1 MSQPGKKKQVGR
13 RDPDG
18 FFVAGGPVQPGRGCY
33 VRRAADRELGRLV
46 RAGEYVQ
53 VMAPRHM
60 GKSSLMARLAEELRG
75 EGRHVAVVDL
85 TQVGARERPDDLGRW
100 FYSFAFRLIRQLR
113 LKVDL
118 QEWWQ
123 DKAVLTNRQRLT
135 ELYWDLILESTSGP
149 VTIFIDEMQCLD
161 NFPGV
166 EQLLASI
173 RAAHNARAAEPA
185 LARLNFVMLGM
196 SVPEGFDADSEYSP
210 FAVAQPVVLRDF
222 RLHQLDVFGPALGLP
237 APRAKEAL
245 ERIHFWT
252 NGQPY
257 LTQKLARAVAR
268 AKMRE
273 ADLEDPAFVVDA
285 LVYRLYLNPSALRN
299 EPHLSYL
306 HHALTEPRKE
316 HDEILAV
323 YGRVRKGGKVILDP
337 ESPAQRRLISQGL
350 LVPTRGGT
358 LAVRSRLYHQVFTAR
373 WANEQLPFRW
383 RRISAVAAAVLLT
396 ILVPIWYTQ
405 FLPRPW
411 TAVLTSASATLPE
424 ARQAWETLSRLPGHG
439 ASADRMFL
447 DYLTR
452 MSRDATDVAAVEAA
466 DELLRTLPGA
476 EPLADQLVAEFWDR
490 RALASEFRHERDA
503 ALLARLRS
511 LVEPTVERRRR
522 AAALIGADYD
532 LLAATLRVP
541 RGFDQAVLD
550 RDGRRLIAVRGNSVH
565 AWRID
570 RLPPVAEP
578 AWDATALAFL
588 PAVSRRQVEA
598 EGRAGAGL
606 VLEAQLDHDRP
617 FDLSITLTA
626 PSGRSVTFQPG
637 LAGASALRHRFT
649 AEADGVLAPL
659 ADEPR
664 GGTWT
669 LSVAD
674 RVPGVTGALAGWSL
688 DFGDVRADGAPSGP
702 ALPLEDPTPESASA
716 LFLGPAGRYAI
727 AVPPAGDAAARVW
740 DLASLSPVSTL
751 PITREERII
760 GFVLDQ
766 RVVLVQGAAGI
777 EAWTLSTG
785 DPVELPGVGRE
796 ATLSALSPDG
806 EMLALVGAGP
816 ERAVEAFDLIEGR
829 QLGATAAGVDH
840 GAIAIAPD
848 GRMVAVADPD
858 RAVRIWRFGDEQPA
872 AELDPPGQPAALD
885 FDPGGD
891 RLAVQLADGGLMLWR
906 AGDEGQA
913 RVRSFRGPGPWRVSF
928 DETGNRLLV
937 GSAASGFRLLDED
950 LETLAGPLLRG
961 GFATGQAIWAAHRE
975 ADRLALTGSPGEGW
989 MRLWRLP
996 PRTEAAGPGGTGAV
1010 TVVALS
1016 PDGRTMAIGTR
1027 DGSLRLQAVGD
1038 GRGNERTDGRSSGQ
1052 SSGRGDG
1059 RGNADGTGGGERA
1072 AEQVDYFGHARA
1084 VCCAAFSRDGRVLAS
1099 AAADGS
1105 LRVWDAEAG
1114 EPREFIAL
1122 QPSAHPVSELAVSA
1136 DGGRV
1141 VVIAGPHLRIW
1152 DARDGTLLS
1161 ERQPGARITAVRSLP
1176 GGEGFLFGDASGSVW
1191 RLDEDGRLERL
1202 AGVGGPVTALA
1213 PTRDGGILA
1222 VATAEGALQ
1231 LLDMAD
1237 RQLKGAADPLP
1248 GPATSLEFS
1257 AGGDHLVA
1265 RSGHWLH
1272 RYRLSV
1278 FQLLPE
1284 SARLLPAT
1292 VIRGGMS
1299 LTGDDGEQAR
1309 VLAGF
1314 GAPRPVGVD
1323 FGAAEVAPLQ
1333 GESAVLVEQWRDRLR
1348 AGTALVSEPV
1358 PAGPERPSPA
1368 PGP

>member
-1 MSQPGKKKQVGR
+1 MSQPGKKKQEGR
-13 RDPDG
+13 RRDLDG

-161 NFPGV
+161 NFAGV

-185 LARLNFVMLGM
+185 LARLNFVMLGV

-222 RLHQLDVFGPALGLP
+222 RLHQLDVFAPALGLA
-237 APRAKEAL
+237 APRAKEAV

-268 AKMRE
+268 ARMRE

-285 LVYRLYLNPSALRN
+285 LAYRLYLNPSALRN

-337 ESPAQRRLISQGL
+337 ESPAQRRLISRGL
-350 LVPTRGGT
+350 LMPTRGGT
-358 LAVRSRLYHQVFTAR
+358 LAVRNRLYHQVFTAR

-405 FLPRPW
+405 YLPRPW
-411 TAVLTSASATLPE
+411 TSVLTAADASLPE
-424 ARQAWETLSRLPGHG
+424 ARDAWETLSRLPGHG

-447 DYLTR
+447 DYLSR
-452 MSRDATDVAAVEAA
+452 MSRGAADVAAVEAA

-490 RALASEFRHERDA
+490 RALAAELRHERDA
-503 ALLARLRS
+503 ALLARIRS
-511 LVEPTVERRRR
+511 LAEPTVERRRR
-522 AAALIGADYD
+522 AAALVGEDYA

-541 RGFDQAVLD
+541 RGFDQAVLA
-550 RDGRRLIAVRGNSVH
+550 RDGRRLVAARGNTVH
-565 AWRID
+565 VWAID

-578 AWDATALAFL
+578 AWDATALRFL
-588 PAVSRRQVEA
+588 PAVSRRQVQA
-598 EGRAGAGL
+598 EGRAGTDL
-606 VLEAQLDHDRP
+606 VLEARIDHDRP

-626 PSGRSVTFQPG
+626 PSGRSVSFQPG
-637 LAGASALRHRFT
+637 LAAAAPMRHRFT
-649 AEADGVLAPL
+649 ARGGVLTPL

-674 RVPGVTGALAGWSL
+674 RVPGVTGTLAGWSL
-688 DFGDVRADGAPSGP
+688 DFGDVRADASPAPP
-702 ALPLEDPTPESASA
+702 PLALEDPVAETESL

-740 DLASLSPVSTL
+740 DLASRSPVSTL
-751 PITREERII
+751 PVTREDRII

-766 RVVLVQGAAGI
+766 RVVLVHGPAGI

-796 ATLSALSPDG
+796 AVLSALSPDG
-806 EMLALVGAGP
+806 DVLALVGTGP
-816 ERAVEAFDLIEGR
+816 ERAVEGFDLIEGR
-829 QLGATAAGVDH
+829 ELGATAAGVDH
-840 GAIAIAPD
+840 SAIAIAPG
-848 GRMVAVADPD
+848 GRLVAVADPD
-858 RAVRIWRFGDEQPA
+858 RAVRVWRFGDEQPF
-872 AELDPPGQPAALD
+872 AELDPPGVPVALR
-885 FDPGGD
+885 FGGRGE

-906 AGDEGQA
+906 AGKDGA
-913 RVRSFRGPGPWRVSF
+913 AGIRHYPAPGPWEVSF
-928 DETGNRLLV
+928 DETGDRLLV
-937 GSAASGFRLLDED
+937 GAGASGFRLLGEA
-950 LETLAGPLLRG
+950 LQPVRGPLLRG
-961 GFATGQAIWAAHRE
+961 GFAPGQPVWAAHRD
-975 ADRLALTGSPGEGW
+975 ADRLALTGSPGDGW
-989 MRLWRLP
+989 MRVWRLQP
-996 PRTEAAGPGGTGAV
+996 ARPAAEGRQEEV
-1010 TVVALS
+1010 TAVALS
-1016 PDGRTMAIGTR
+1016 PDGRTTALGTR
-1027 DGSLRLQAVGD
+1027 DGSLRLRFD
-1038 GRGNERTDGRSSGQ
+1038 GEDASVSAAPAEERV
-1052 SSGRGDG
+1052 
-1059 RGNADGTGGGERA
+1059 N
-1072 AEQVDYFGHARA
+1072 YFGHTRA
-1084 VCCAAFSRDGRVLAS
+1084 VCCAAFSPDGSVLAT
-1099 AAADGS
+1099 AAVDGS
-1105 LRVWDAEAG
+1105 LRVWDARAG

-1122 QPSAHPVSELAVSA
+1122 QPAAHPVDALAVSG
-1136 DGGRV
+1136 DGERV
-1141 VVIAGPHLRIW
+1141 AVIAGPHLQIW
-1152 DARDGTLLS
+1152 DASEGRLLS
-1161 ERQPGARITAVRSLP
+1161 QRQPGAPVTAVQSLP
-1176 GGEGFLFGDASGSVW
+1176 GGEGFVLGDESGSLW
-1191 RLDEDGRLERL
+1191 QLGQADRLERL
-1202 AGVGGPVTALA
+1202 AGVGGAVTALA
-1213 PTRDGGILA
+1213 LTRDGSVLA
-1222 VATAEGALQ
+1222 VATAGGALQ
-1231 LLDMAD
+1231 LLDRED

-1248 GPATSLEFS
+1248 VPAAALAFS
-1257 AGGDHLVA
+1257 GDGDHLVA

-1284 SARLLPAT
+1284 SSRLLPAA

-1299 LTGDDGEQAR
+1299 LTGADGERVR
-1309 VLAGF
+1309 VLAGH
-1314 GAPRPVGVD
+1314 GTPRPVSLSLS
-1323 FGAAEVAPLQ
+1323 AADVPPLQ
-1333 GESAVLVEQWRDRLR
+1333 GESQLLVEQWRDRLR
-1348 AGTALVSEPV
+1348 PGTAVVSDPAPAARGQPAPV
-1358 PAGPERPSPA
+1358 PAR
-1368 PGP
+1368 

>member
-1 MSQPGKKKQVGR
+1 MSQPGKKKQDGR

-60 GKSSLMARLAEELRG
+60 GKSSLMARLADELRG

-196 SVPEGFDADSEYSP
+196 SVPEGFDTDSEYSP

-237 APRAKEAL
+237 PARAKEAL

-268 AKMRE
+268 ARMRE

-396 ILVPIWYTQ
+396 ILIPIWYTQ

-411 TAVLTSASATLPE
+411 TAVLTSATATLPE

-439 ASADRMFL
+439 GSADRMFL

-452 MSRDATDVAAVEAA
+452 LSRGATDVTAVEAA

-490 RALASEFRHERDA
+490 RALAAEFRHERDA

-550 RDGRRLIAVRGNSVH
+550 RDGSRLIAVRGNSVH

-588 PAVSRRQVEA
+588 PAVSRRQVQA
-598 EGRAGAGL
+598 EGRAGAEL

-637 LAGASALRHRFT
+637 LAGASPLRHRFT
-649 AEADGVLAPL
+649 AEVGGVLAPL

-674 RVPGVTGALAGWSL
+674 RVPGVPGALAGWSL
-688 DFGDVRADGAPSGP
+688 DFGDVRADGSPGGP
-702 ALPLEDPTPESASA
+702 PLPLEDPIPESASA

-751 PITREERII
+751 PITREDRII

-766 RVVLVQGAAGI
+766 RVVLVHGAAGI

-840 GAIAIAPD
+840 SAIAIAPG

-872 AELDPPGQPAALD
+872 AELDPPGQPVALD
-885 FDPGGD
+885 FDSRGG

-906 AGDEGQA
+906 GGDDGAG
-913 RVRSFRGPGPWRVSF
+913 RVRSFPGPGPWRVSF
-928 DETGNRLLV
+928 DETGDRLLV
-937 GSAASGFRLLDED
+937 GSAASGFRLLGED

-961 GFATGQAIWAAHRE
+961 GFATGQPVWAAHRD

-989 MRLWRLP
+989 IRVWRLP
-996 PRTEAAGPGGTGAV
+996 PPPSAVGRGAAGAV
-1010 TVVALS
+1010 TTVALS
-1016 PDGRTMAIGTR
+1016 PDGRTMAVGTR
-1027 DGSLRLQAVGD
+1027 DGSLRLQSVGD
-1038 GRGNERTDGRSSGQ
+1038 DRSNGNGREE
-1052 SSGRGDG
+1052 RGDEARDEG
-1059 RGNADGTGGGERA
+1059 GADERA
-1072 AEQVDYFGHARA
+1072 ADQVDYFGHARA

-1099 AAADGS
+1099 AAVDGS
-1105 LRVWDAEAG
+1105 LRVWDAETG
-1114 EPREFIAL
+1114 EPRAFLAL
-1122 QPSAHPVSELAVSA
+1122 QPSAHPVSALALSA

-1141 VVIAGPHLRIW
+1141 AVIAGPYLRIW

-1161 ERQPGARITAVRSLP
+1161 ERQPGARITAVESLP

-1191 RLDEDGRLERL
+1191 RLAGDDRLERL
-1202 AGVGGPVTALA
+1202 AGVAGPVSALA
-1213 PTRDGGILA
+1213 SGPDGGILA

-1248 GPATSLEFS
+1248 GPAASLAFS
-1257 AGGDHLVA
+1257 ADGDHLVA

-1292 VIRGGMS
+1292 VVRGGMS
-1299 LTGDDGEQAR
+1299 VAGADGEKVR
-1309 VLAGF
+1309 VLAGY
-1314 GAPRPVGVD
+1314 GAPRPAGVD
-1323 FGAAEVAPLQ
+1323 FGAADVAPLQ
-1333 GESAVLVEQWRDRLR
+1333 GETAVLVEQWRDRLR

>member
-1 MSQPGKKKQVGR
+1 MNQPVNKKKNGR
-13 RDPDG
+13 GRDLDS
-18 FFVAGGPVQPGRGCY
+18 FFVAGGPVQPGRECY

-53 VMAPRHM
+53 VMAPRQM

-75 EGRHVAVVDL
+75 EDHHVAVVDL

-118 QEWWQ
+118 QQWWQ

-135 ELYWDLILESTSGP
+135 ELYWDLILESTTGP

-161 NFPGV
+161 NFAGV

-185 LARLNFVMLGM
+185 LARLNFVMLGI

-222 RLHQLDVFGPALGLP
+222 RLHQLEAFGPGLGLP
-237 APRAKEAL
+237 PQRAREAL

-268 AKMRE
+268 ARMRE

-350 LVPTRGGT
+350 VMPTRGGT
-358 LAVRSRLYHQVFTAR
+358 LAVRNRLYHQVFTAR

-383 RRISAVAAAVLLT
+383 RRIGAVAAAMLLI

-411 TAVLTSASATLPE
+411 TAVLTAAGTSLPE
-424 ARQAWETLSRLPGHG
+424 ARDAWESLSRLPGHG

-452 MSRDATDVAAVEAA
+452 MSRGADDVAAVEAA
-466 DELLRTLPGA
+466 DDLLRTLPGA
-476 EPLADQLVAEFWDR
+476 QPLADQLVAEFWDR
-490 RALASEFRHERDA
+490 RALAAEFRHERDA
-503 ALLARLRS
+503 ALLARIRS
-511 LVEPTVERRRR
+511 LVEPTVERRRQ
-522 AAALIGADYD
+522 AAALIGDDYE

-550 RDGRRLIAVRGNSVH
+550 RDGRRLIAARGNSVH

-578 AWDATALAFL
+578 AWDATALRFL
-588 PAVSRRQVEA
+588 PAVSRRQVQA
-598 EGRAGAGL
+598 EGRAGADL
-606 VLEAQLDHDRP
+606 VLEAGFDHDRP
-617 FDLSITLTA
+617 FDLSVTLTA

-637 LAGASALRHRFT
+637 LAGAPALRHRFSA
-649 AEADGVLAPL
+649 AEGGVLAPL

-674 RVPGVTGALAGWSL
+674 RVPGVTGTLVTWSL
-688 DFGDVRADGAPSGP
+688 DFGDVRADAAPASP
-702 ALPLEDPTPESASA
+702 PLALEDPVPEPGSV

-740 DLASLSPVSTL
+740 DLASPSPVSTL
-751 PITREERII
+751 PITREDRII

-766 RVVLVQGAAGI
+766 RVVLVHGAAGI

-785 DPVELPGVGRE
+785 DPVQLPGVGRE
-796 ATLSALSPDG
+796 AVLSALSPDG
-806 EMLALVGAGP
+806 EVLALVGAGP

-829 QLGATAAGVDH
+829 ALGSTAAGVDH
-840 GAIAIAPD
+840 SAVAIAPG
-848 GRMVAVADPD
+848 GRLVAVADPD
-858 RAVRIWRFGDEQPA
+858 RAVRIWRFGDEQPF
-872 AELDPPGQPAALD
+872 AELDPPGLPVALRFDAA
-885 FDPGGD
+885 GE

-906 AGDEGQA
+906 AGEGGA
-913 RVRSFRGPGPWRVSF
+913 GRVRRYPAPGPWQVSF
-928 DETGNRLLV
+928 DETGDRLLM
-937 GSAASGFRLLDED
+937 GAAASGFRLLGED
-950 LETLAGPLLRG
+950 LESLAAPLLRG
-961 GFATGQAIWAAHRE
+961 GLEPGQPVWAAHRD
-975 ADRLALTGSPGEGW
+975 ADGLALTGSPGEGSV
-989 MRLWRLP
+989 RVWRLP
-996 PRTEAAGPGGTGAV
+996 PPRPAVETQGGDAATA
-1010 TVVALS
+1010 VALS
-1016 PDGRTMAIGTR
+1016 PDGETMAIGTG
-1027 DGSLRLQAVGD
+1027 DGSLRVQAVGD
-1038 GRGNERTDGRSSGQ
+1038 DVPREP
-1052 SSGRGDG
+1052 
-1059 RGNADGTGGGERA
+1059 AE
-1072 AEQVDYFGHARA
+1072 EQVSYFGHTRA
-1084 VCCAAFSRDGRVLAS
+1084 VCCAAFSRDGSLLVTAGV
-1099 AAADGS
+1099 DGS
-1105 LRVWDAEAG
+1105 LRVWDAGAG
-1114 EPREFIAL
+1114 EPRDFIAL
-1122 QPSAHPVSELAVSA
+1122 QPASHPIGGLAVSG
-1136 DGGRV
+1136 DGERV
-1141 VVIAGPHLRIW
+1141 VVVAGPYLQVL
-1152 DARDGTLLS
+1152 DARDGSLLS
-1161 ERQPGARITAVRSLP
+1161 ERQPGARITAVQSLP
-1176 GGEGFLFGDASGSVW
+1176 GSAAFVFGDADGGLW
-1191 RLDEDGRLERL
+1191 RLGQGDRLESL
-1202 AGVGGPVTALA
+1202 AGVGAAVTSLA
-1213 PTRDGGILA
+1213 VTRDGAILA
-1222 VATAEGALQ
+1222 VASGEGALQ
-1231 LLDMAD
+1231 LLDLAD
-1237 RQLKGAADPLP
+1237 RQLKGAAEPLP
-1248 GPATSLEFS
+1248 VPAAQLAFS
-1257 AGGDHLVA
+1257 DDGDHLVA

-1278 FQLLPE
+1278 FQLLPD
-1284 SARLLPAT
+1284 SSRLLPAT
-1292 VIRGGMS
+1292 VIRGGLS
-1299 LTGDDGEQAR
+1299 LVGDEGAEVR
-1309 VLAGF
+1309 LLAGY
-1314 GAPRPVGVD
+1314 GTPRAVSLSLS
-1323 FGAAEVAPLQ
+1323 AADVPPLQ
-1333 GESAVLVEQWRDRLR
+1333 GERTVLMEQWRNRLR
-1348 AGTALVSEPV
+1348 AATPVLSEPA
-1358 PAGPERPSPA
+1358 PAAPEQSS
-1368 PGP
+1368 PGPGQ

>member
-1 MSQPGKKKQVGR
+1 MSQPGKKKQEGR
-13 RDPDG
+13 GDPDG

-53 VMAPRHM
+53 VMAPRQM

-135 ELYWDLILESTSGP
+135 ELYWDLILESTNGP
-149 VTIFIDEMQCLD
+149 VTIFIDELQCLD

-173 RAAHNARAAEPA
+173 RSAHNARAAEPA
-185 LARLNFVMLGM
+185 LSSLNFVMLGV
-196 SVPEGFDADSEYSP
+196 SVPAGFDADAEYSP

-237 APRAKEAL
+237 PPRAREAL

-268 AKMRE
+268 AKMRDT
-273 ADLEDPAFVVDA
+273 DLEDPAFVVDA

-299 EPHLSYL
+299 EPHLSFL
-306 HHALTEPRKE
+306 HNALTEPRKE
-316 HDEILAV
+316 HDEILAI
-323 YGRVRKGGKVILDP
+323 YGRVRKGGRVILDP
-337 ESPAQRRLISQGL
+337 ESPAQRRLIAEGL

-358 LAVRSRLYHQVFTAR
+358 LAVRNRLYHQVFTAR

-383 RRISAVAAAVLLT
+383 RRICAVAAAVLLT
-396 ILVPIWYTQ
+396 ILIPIWYTQ
-405 FLPRPW
+405 YLPRPW
-411 TAVLTSASATLPE
+411 TAVLTSAGASLPE

-439 ASADRMFL
+439 ASAERMFL

-452 MSRDATDVAAVEAA
+452 LSRGATDVTAVEAA
-466 DELLRTLPGA
+466 DELLRTLPDA

-490 RALASEFRHERDA
+490 RALAAEFRHERDA

-522 AAALIGADYD
+522 AAALIGSDYD

-550 RDGRRLIAVRGNSVH
+550 RDGRRLIAVRGNTVH

-570 RLPPVAEP
+570 RQPPVAEP

-588 PAVSRRQVEA
+588 PAVSRRQVRA

-626 PSGRSVTFQPG
+626 PSGRSVTWQPG

-649 AEADGVLAPL
+649 AEKDGVLAPL

-688 DFGDVRADGAPSGP
+688 DFGDVRADGSPSGP
-702 ALPLEDPTPESASA
+702 PLALEDPIPEAESV

-727 AVPPAGDAAARVW
+727 AVPPPGDAAARVW

-751 PITREERII
+751 PITREDRII

-766 RVVLVQGAAGI
+766 RVVLVHGAAGI

-806 EMLALVGAGP
+806 EMLALVGSGP

-829 QLGATAAGVDH
+829 QLGAAAGGVDH
-840 GAIAIAPD
+840 GTIAIAPG
-848 GRMVAVADPD
+848 GRLVAVADPD

-872 AELDPPGQPAALD
+872 AELDPPGQPAALA
-885 FDPGGD
+885 FDARGA
-891 RLAVQLADGGLMLWR
+891 RLAVQLAGGGLMLWR
-906 AGDEGQA
+906 AGDDGA
-913 RVRSFRGPGPWRVSF
+913 GRVRSFPAPGPWRVSF
-928 DETGNRLLV
+928 GQTGDRLLV
-937 GSAASGFRLLDED
+937 GSAASGFRLLGEN
-950 LETLAGPLLRG
+950 LESLASPLLRG
-961 GFATGQAIWAAHRE
+961 GFESGQPVWAAHRDV
-975 ADRLALTGSPGEGW
+975 DRLALTGSPAGGW
-989 MRLWRLP
+989 VRVWRLP
-996 PRTEAAGPGGTGAV
+996 PQPDAVGHGAAGGVAT
-1010 TVVALS
+1010 VALS

-1027 DGSLRLQAVGD
+1027 DGSLRLQAVGHGNSN
-1038 GRGNERTDGRSSGQ
+1038 GR
-1052 SSGRGDG
+1052 
-1059 RGNADGTGGGERA
+1059 ADGSA
-1072 AEQVDYFGHARA
+1072 AERVDYFGHAGA
-1084 VCCAAFSRDGRVLAS
+1084 VCCAAFSRDGGVLAS
-1099 AAADGS
+1099 AAVDGS
-1105 LRVWDAEAG
+1105 LRVWDAVAG

-1122 QPSAHPVSELAVSA
+1122 QPSAHPVSTLAVSA

-1152 DARDGTLLS
+1152 DAREGTLLS
-1161 ERQPGARITAVRSLP
+1161 ERQPGARITAVESLP
-1176 GGEGFLFGDASGSVW
+1176 RSEGFLFGDASGSVW
-1191 RLDEDGRLERL
+1191 RLAENDRLERL

-1231 LLDMAD
+1231 LLDLSD

-1248 GPATSLEFS
+1248 GAASALAFS
-1257 AGGDHLVA
+1257 ADGDHLVA

-1272 RYRLSV
+1272 RYRLAV

-1299 LTGDDGEQAR
+1299 LAGDRGNEVR
-1309 VLAGF
+1309 LLAGY
-1314 GAPRPVGVD
+1314 GTPRPVDVD
-1323 FGAAEVAPLQ
+1323 FSAVDVAPLQ
-1333 GESAVLVEQWRDRLR
+1333 GESALLVEQWQERLR
-1348 AGTALVSEPV
+1348 AGTALLSEPI